1 MLQIPFFPATNVL
14 NSFVGLANT
23 RLEVYRWAAEHL
35 ADDDLREIFVAL
47 LQQAKDFKRQLIEVL
62 GNAEG
67 THPLGDGLPLLRA
80 SALLPPQSADVTMLF
95 DLLDQLNEA
104 ETHAVAQLRT
114 DSLLQRAIRSQR
126 AATRTLHEGL
136 EYLRQYAEPWV

>member
-1 MLQIPFFPATNVL
+1 MQQIHFFPAASAL
-14 NSFVGLANT
+14 SSFVGLTNT

-35 ADDDLREIFVAL
+35 EDDDLREIFVAL
-47 LQQAKDFKRQLIEVL
+47 LQQAKDFKRQLAEVV
-62 GNAEG
+62 GDAEG

-80 SALLPPQSADVTMLF
+80 SASLPPQSADVNTLF

-114 DSLLQRAIRSQR
+114 DSLLQRAIRTQR

-136 EYLRQYAEPWV
+136 EYLQQYV